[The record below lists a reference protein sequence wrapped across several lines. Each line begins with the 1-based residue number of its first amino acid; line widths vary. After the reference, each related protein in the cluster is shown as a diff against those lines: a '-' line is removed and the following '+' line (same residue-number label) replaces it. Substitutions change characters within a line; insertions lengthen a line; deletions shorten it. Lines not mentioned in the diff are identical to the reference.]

1 MIRRKK
7 KALNGSNRR
16 AFAEACNDLATFYYK
31 HNRYSDALDE
41 YKTEASIC
49 KELGLQMEWGTC
61 NRMIGEMFMLMAEF
75 DKALKYEE
83 RHLCKYTC
91 FHSDSGVLVEI
102 LTLNLFSSAHGL
114 WLRLAAQ
121 QMF

>member
-1 MIRRKK
+1 MRRKK
-7 KALNGSNRR
+7 KALNGSNSR

-31 HNRYSDALDE
+31 HNRFSDALDE
-41 YKTEASIC
+41 YKAEASVC

-83 RHLCKYTC
+83 RHLGM
-91 FHSDSGVLVEI
+91 FILVI
-102 LTLNLFSSAHGL
+102 YLHMIPA
-114 WLRLAAQ
+114 
-121 QMF
+121 

>member
-1 MIRRKK
+1 MEEESKFFCNHDAIFNNNQNKSLLITKKFSELLRRKK

-16 AFAEACNDLATFYYK
+16 SLAEACNDLATFYYK

-49 KELGLQMEWGTC
+49 KELGLRLEWGTC

-83 RHLCKYTC
+83 RHL
-91 FHSDSGVLVEI
+91 G
-102 LTLNLFSSAHGL
+102 
-114 WLRLAAQ
+114 
-121 QMF
+121 